1 MRPKSFHGWRRRRA
15 AARLAGRS
23 AEEKFAEGLRA
34 YRKRVR
40 LAVAPLAGG
49 CMVGGAILALSLD
62 GSWVFVGGVLAGF
75 GFTCFL
81 WVDDSPPAYI
91 EQWRQGYEGE
101 RKTAKALARLDA
113 PWRVF
118 HDQLTDTGNR
128 DHIAVGP

>member
-1 MRPKSFHGWRRRRA
+1 MGPKSIHGWRRRRA

-23 AEEKFAEGLRA
+23 AEEKFVEGLRA

-49 CMVGGAILALSLD
+49 CVVGGAILALSLD
-62 GSWVFVGGVLAGF
+62 GAWVFTGGLLAGL

-91 EQWRQGYEGE
+91 EHWRQGYEGE
-101 RKTAKALARLDA
+101 RKTAKALA
-113 PWRVF
+113 
-118 HDQLTDTGNR
+118 
-128 DHIAVGP
+128 